1 MCTRAARLVGGIA
14 FALVFSLSGAQAHAS
29 PIVSFQLQG
38 VTPGS
43 CMVSNTT
50 QGGCVRIETSTT
62 WPESTFTVDYD
73 LASIVGDTVP
83 FQMTGLFIPS
93 LGGGFLP
100 LDTFEITSSTVDGT
114 FDTATGFVDI
124 FFDLEV
130 SRNGLRAPEF
140 TYSMTTGNNPTAECG
155 STAIIPSFFG
165 SNHNSATNELS
176 IVGNLC
182 VDFDPS
188 VLTTDFHNVQM
199 SLTGTMPAPVVAAVP
214 EPGALTLFG
223 VGGLVAGSAVRRS
236 RKLA

>member
-29 PIVSFQLQG
+29 QIVSFQLQG

-43 CMVSNTT
+43 CGFTPLVS
-50 QGGCVRIETSTT
+50 CVSIETSTT

-83 FQMTGLFIPS
+83 FQMTGLFIPT
-93 LGGGFLP
+93 LGGGLVS
-100 LDTFEITSSTVDGT
+100 LDTFLITSTVDGT